1 MRDYYD
7 ILGVSK
13 SADESTLKKAYRDL
27 AMKYHP
33 DRNPDN
39 QEAADKF
46 KEASQ
51 AYEVLKDR
59 EKRAAYDQ
67 FGHAAFESGG
77 AGAGGFSGFQ
87 GAGGFSDIFDDLFS
101 EFTGGGGRSQRT
113 SNRGSDLKYNLQ
125 VNLEE
130 AYSGLEKTIK
140 IKAPAKCTYCDGS
153 GAEGGS
159 SNIQT
164 LYNLWRKWKS
174 KK

>member
-13 SADESTLKKAYRDL
+13 NADETTLKKAYRDL

-59 EKRAAYDQ
+59 EKSCLLY
-67 FGHAAFESGG
+67 
-77 AGAGGFSGFQ
+77 
-87 GAGGFSDIFDDLFS
+87 
-101 EFTGGGGRSQRT
+101 T
-113 SNRGSDLKYNLQ
+113 SPSPRDKRQSRM
-125 VNLEE
+125 
-130 AYSGLEKTIK
+130 
-140 IKAPAKCTYCDGS
+140 P
-153 GAEGGS
+153 S
-159 SNIQT
+159 SA
-164 LYNLWRKWKS
+164 
-174 KK
+174 

>member
-13 SADESTLKKAYRDL
+13 SADETTLKKAYRDL

-67 FGHAAFESGG
+67 FGHAGLNGHSGFNSAEEIFSNFADIFG
-77 AGAGGFSGFQ
+77 GDFFSDFFGGGFSGGRKSGTQRTVGWLPTVETGENSSRPPGQ
-87 GAGGFSDIFDDLFS
+87 GAGAVAPRPKMR
-101 EFTGGGGRSQRT
+101 TG
-113 SNRGSDLKYNLQ
+113 
-125 VNLEE
+125 
-130 AYSGLEKTIK
+130 
-140 IKAPAKCTYCDGS
+140 P
-153 GAEGGS
+153 
-159 SNIQT
+159 
-164 LYNLWRKWKS
+164 
-174 KK
+174 

>member
-13 SADESTLKKAYRDL
+13 SADETTLKKAYRDL

-77 AGAGGFSGFQ
+77 AGAGGFSGFKELVVFLIFLMTFLVNSPGQ
-87 GAGGFSDIFDDLFS
+87 GV
-101 EFTGGGGRSQRT
+101 GRKVPVT
-113 SNRGSDLKYNLQ
+113 EVL
-125 VNLEE
+125 
-130 AYSGLEKTIK
+130 I
-140 IKAPAKCTYCDGS
+140 
-153 GAEGGS
+153 
-159 SNIQT
+159 
-164 LYNLWRKWKS
+164 
-174 KK
+174 